1 MYVRKDRIMKK
12 RLFSLVMICCLL
24 MAMIP
29 VSVSAAQKE
38 TISPLWDNTNS
49 VTASLDFNG
58 TTGNVYISIM
68 GQSGVSNITAD
79 VKLYYKNTFGTW
91 TEIVKGWAYDVDQMY
106 LVVSE
111 SFTGVPSREYKIEVS
126 ATVTKG
132 GYGESI
138 SKTAT
143 EVCPI
148 TP

>member
-1 MYVRKDRIMKK
+1 MKK

-24 MAMIP
+24 LALVP
-29 VSVSAAQKE
+29 TGVHAAQKE
-38 TISPLWDNTNS
+38 PISPLWTNTNS
-49 VTASLDFNG
+49 VYAAINFNG
-58 TTGNVYISIM
+58 TTGNVTVSIT
-68 GQSGVSNITAD
+68 GKNGVSNITAD

-111 SFTGVPSREYKIEVS
+111 SFTGVPGREYKIEVS